1 MENVTLKVQVGSVAV
16 EVTGSQEYAEK
27 KLDELLQ
34 KYTGFKVSEQK
45 ITHSQTSNTD
55 SVQKTTKALAP
66 NEFIRKMAPKTQVD
80 RGLALSYYLEYHSS
94 LESFTTAELADICK
108 KAKQPAF
115 TNISDVVGQLVS
127 RGLLMGAGD
136 KDGKRAYSLT
146 TSGEEQI
153 EILLGKQD

>member
-1 MENVTLKVQVGSVAV
+1 METVTLKVQVGSVAV

-45 ITHSQTSNTD
+45 AIPAHSHQASIG
-55 SVQKTTKALAP
+55 QKSTKGLAP
-66 NEFIRKMAPKTQVD
+66 NEFIRKFAPKTQVD
-80 RGLALSYYLEYHSS
+80 RGLALSYYLEHHQS

-108 KAKQPAF
+108 KAKQQAF

-146 TSGEEQI
+146 TTGEEQV
-153 EILLGKQD
+153 EMLLSKQE

>member
-27 KLDELLQ
+27 KLEELLQ
-34 KYTGFKVSEQK
+34 KYTGFKVNEQK
-45 ITHSQTSNTD
+45 IPNAHIAHND
-55 SVQKTTKALAP
+55 SLQKATKGLAP
-66 NEFIRKMAPKTQVD
+66 NEFIRKIAPKTQVD

-94 LESFTTAELADICK
+94 LESFTTAELSDICK

-115 TNISDVVGQLVS
+115 TNISDVVGQLVA

-146 TSGEEQI
+146 TTGEEQI
-153 EILLGKQD
+153 ELLMGKQE